1 MYKFVDISGFG
12 HSGKGVITDLL
23 NEFYGY
29 QVPHYNFEFDLLRIQ
44 GGLLDLCT
52 ALHDDWSPI
61 RSDAAIRRFRKVV
74 LRLGTSAKLT
84 RPYSMF
90 IANGMNYEYYFNEN
104 FFRLSDQYVK
114 SLISYIYE
122 GYWPYPIDDKASIV
136 QFYQRVVANIFGKK
150 QFNQAVY
157 MAAPDNFL
165 ELTQKYFNDLFT
177 CIANKDTRVFV
188 MHNAIE
194 PFNPTRGLNLF
205 EDARIIIVQRD
216 PRDIYASI
224 FVKSDVFIPKYEKK
238 HFWKMKGSFLNTD
251 NIQNFI
257 ERQKLQFSKIKSTV
271 DDHRILRLRF
281 EDIVLKYE
289 ETIANILNFLG
300 ETPSIHVRKKKFFD
314 PEKSIKN
321 IGIWKQMKGKDENA
335 IRLINEELAY
345 LCYDD

>member
-23 NEFYGY
+23 KEFDGY
-29 QVPHYNFEFDLLRIQ
+29 RVPHYNFEFNLLRIQ

-61 RSDAAIRRFRKVV
+61 RSDAAIRRFKKVV
-74 LRLGTSAKLT
+74 LRLGTKAKLT

-90 IANGMNYEYYFNEN
+90 IANGMNYEQYFKEN
-104 FFRLSDQYVK
+104 FFRLSDQYIK
-114 SLISYIYE
+114 SLINYSYE
-122 GYWPYPIDDKASIV
+122 GYWPYPIIDEPSIM
-136 QFYQRVVANIFGKK
+136 QFYQRVIANIFGKK
-150 QFNQAVY
+150 QFNQTVY
-157 MAAPDNFL
+157 MATPDNFFQ
-165 ELTQKYFNDLFT
+165 LTRKYLNDLYT
-177 CIANKDTRVFV
+177 CISNKDTHVFV

-194 PFNPTRGLNLF
+194 PFNPIRGLNLF
-205 EDARIIIVQRD
+205 EDAKIIIVQRD

-224 FVKSDVFIPKYEKK
+224 FVKDGVFIPAYEKK
-238 HFWKMKGSFLNTD
+238 HFWKMKKSFLNTD

-300 ETPSIHVRKKKFFD
+300 ETPSIHVRKKNFFD

-321 IGIWKQMKGKDENA
+321 IGLWKRMKGDDLNA
-335 IRLINEELAY
+335 IRLINEELEC
-345 LCYDD
+345 LCYLE